1 MVVPL
6 VSNVVLILAIALIV
20 GLVCTRFRI
29 PPLVAFILIGII
41 AGPQVLSLVGSA
53 EEVDMLAEIG
63 IVLLLFTI
71 GLEFSFHRLWELRR
85 MLLFGG
91 LLQVALTFLLSFVI
105 ATLLG
110 VPTGEAILLGFL
122 ISLSSTAIVLKILD
136 ERGEAGS
143 PHGSITFGIL
153 LFQDIAAIPMMMAI
167 PFLASITA
175 SAPVVALTGE
185 TLVATLGKDFLIV
198 VILVIAARWGVP
210 WLLYKIAQTR
220 SREYFLLLLL
230 LICFGVGWLVT
241 LAGLSLAMGA
251 LVAGLLI
258 AESEFSHQAIG
269 SILPFRD
276 IFLSFF
282 FVSVGMLLD
291 LQFLGTHLGL
301 VILLI
306 LGVILLKAVTAA
318 VVPLVLGYPVRTIVL
333 VGIALAQVG
342 EFSFILSQSGLDYG
356 ILTPSTY
363 QAFLAT
369 ALATMAATPFLIASG
384 PGIADRLCRIPLIS
398 RTLGARCPVE
408 PMAQIRLRDHLVII
422 GFGVTGKNLA
432 RAAAAG
438 HIPHIIVE
446 MNPETVRREREAGEP
461 IIFGDATNDAVLR
474 EAAITEARIAV
485 VAIND
490 PVSVRRITDICR
502 RMNPKLYLI
511 IRTRYLNE
519 VKPLH
524 ELGAD
529 EVIPEEFETSVEIF
543 TRVLSK
549 YLVPRD
555 RIEEFITEIRSG
567 AYQVLRNPAAISSSL
582 PDLIYRVSD
591 VSIISYTVHP
601 SSPVAG
607 KTLGE
612 INLRKVHGILVLAVV
627 RFNETITNPGGET
640 RLEPHDIVVIQG
652 TAEQVAKAASLFG
665 GTATGSDTKPPRE
678 TGSPGPGT
686 E

>member
-1 MVVPL
+1 MAVPI
-6 VSNVVLILAIALIV
+6 VANVVLILAISLLV
-20 GLVCTRFRI
+20 GLLCTRLRI
-29 PPLVAFILIGII
+29 PPIVAFILTGII
-41 AGPQVLSLVGSA
+41 AGPYGLSLVSSTEDVA
-53 EEVDMLAEIG
+53 ILAEIG

-71 GLEFSFHRLWELRR
+71 GLEFSFNRLWELRR
-85 MLLFGG
+85 MLFVGG
-91 LLQVALTFLLSFVI
+91 LLQVSLTFLISFAI

-110 VPTGEAILLGFL
+110 VPLGEAILLGFL

-136 ERGEAGS
+136 ERGETGS
-143 PHGSITFGIL
+143 PHGSLTFGIL

-167 PFLASITA
+167 PFIASITTA
-175 SAPVVALTGE
+175 APAMALSGE
-185 TLVATLGKDFLIV
+185 SLLVMLEKDLLIV

-241 LAGLSLAMGA
+241 LAGLSLALGA

-258 AESEFSHQAIG
+258 AESEYSHQAIG

-291 LQFLGTHLGL
+291 LDFLRTHLGIVL
-301 VILLI
+301 VLI
-306 LGVILLKAVTAA
+306 LGVILLKSLTAA
-318 VVPLVLGYPVRTIVL
+318 VVPMVLGYPLRTIVL

-342 EFSFILSQSGLDYG
+342 EFSFILSGSGLAYG

-384 PGIADRLCRIPLIS
+384 PGLADRLCRIPLIS

-408 PMAQIRLRDHLVII
+408 PTGPTRLRDHLVII

-432 RAAAAG
+432 RAAAHG
-438 HIPHIIVE
+438 QIPHIIVE
-446 MNPETVRREREAGEP
+446 MNPETVKRERAAGEP
-461 IIFGDATNDAVLR
+461 IIFGDATNEAVLR

-490 PVSVRRITDICR
+490 PVSVRRITDLSR

-519 VKPLH
+519 VKPLQ

-555 RIEEFITEIRSG
+555 RIEEFISEIRSG

-607 KTLGE
+607 RTLGE
-612 INLRKVHGILVLAVV
+612 INLRKVYGILVLAVV

-640 RLEPHDIVVIQG
+640 RLEPHNIVVIQG
-652 TAEQVAKAASLFG
+652 TAEQVAMAASLFG
-665 GTATGSDTKPPRE
+665 VPSGGSEGRPPKE
-678 TGSPGPGT
+678 PEPSPT
-686 E
+686 EKE